1 MQSIINIYAD
11 LIRDKVKT
19 FDQVPEKIR
28 DEVQAI
34 INADAAN

>member
-1 MQSIINIYAD
+1 
-11 LIRDKVKT
+11 VKT